1 MKASAKLE
9 TVIDLVQKMS
19 VNHFDETVPV
29 KALQFEGLNQ
39 VWVDNV
45 SVEVS
50 QTAARLFSN
59 RLKVPYSYLIR
70 CPDSLVADNLNH
82 WIAEEAKT
90 RETFFCRFDG
100 ARLRAVFTERYCA
113 LDHLTVLNR
122 MLESGFRL
130 DQEVQYCLNENILVV
145 KVPEY
150 DRSFTISVRDQI
162 VPGISIANSEVG
174 ALALSIEAY
183 MYRMVCSNGLIVKTA
198 VGISRF
204 KHVSTRA
211 VENFPETLSQ
221 VVGQSQRHQEKLLIS
236 TKTPVVN
243 PFGTIESLS
252 RQYGLGKTESE
263 AVKAAWELEP
273 GETMFAIINS
283 FTRAAQAE
291 TLSVEQSY
299 ALEKVG
305 GAVLSMIKH

>member
-1 MKASAKLE
+1 MKATAKLE
-9 TVIDLVQKMS
+9 NVINLVQEAS
-19 VNHFDETVPV
+19 ANHFDQAVPV
-29 KALQFEGLNQ
+29 KALEFESLNQ
-39 VWVDNV
+39 LWVDNV

-50 QTAARLFSN
+50 QTAGRLFSN
-59 RLKVPYSYLIR
+59 RLKVPYSYLVR

-90 RETFFCRFDG
+90 RDTFFCRFDG

-113 LDHLTVLNR
+113 IDHSTVLNR
-122 MLESGFRL
+122 MVVSGFRP
-130 DQEVQYCLNENILVV
+130 DQEVQYSLDENILVV

-150 DRSFTISVRDQI
+150 DRSFSISVKDQI

-174 ALALSIEAY
+174 VLALSIEAY

-198 VGISRF
+198 VGVSRF

-211 VENFPETLSQ
+211 LENFPETLSQ
-221 VVGQSQRHQEKLLIS
+221 VIGQSHGHQEKLLIS
-236 TKTPVVN
+236 TQTPVTN
-243 PFGTIESLS
+243 PSGTIESLS
-252 RQYGLGKTESE
+252 RQFGLGKTETE

-273 GETMFAIINS
+273 GSTMFAVINS
-283 FTRAAQAE
+283 FTRAAKSEA
-291 TLSVEQSY
+291 LSVEQSY
-299 ALEKVG
+299 SLEKVG

>member
-1 MKASAKLE
+1 
-9 TVIDLVQKMS
+9 
-19 VNHFDETVPV
+19 VPV
-29 KALQFEGLNQ
+29 KALEFESLTQ

-45 SVEVS
+45 SGEVS

-59 RLKVPYSYLIR
+59 RLKVPYSYLMR

-100 ARLRAVFTERYCA
+100 GRLRAVFTERYCA
-113 LDHLTVLNR
+113 LDHVTVLNR
-122 MLESGFRL
+122 MLESGFRPN
-130 DQEVQYCLNENILVV
+130 QEVQYCLDENILVV

-150 DRSFTISVRDQI
+150 DRSFSISAKDQI
-162 VPGISIANSEVG
+162 IPGISIANSEVG
-174 ALALSIEAY
+174 ALALSIETY
-183 MYRMVCSNGLIVKTA
+183 LYRMVCSNGLIVKTA
-198 VGISRF
+198 VGVSRF
-204 KHVSTRA
+204 KHVSMRPL
-211 VENFPETLSQ
+211 ENFPETLSQ
-221 VVGQSQRHQEKLLIS
+221 VIGQSQGHQEKLLIS
-236 TKTPVVN
+236 TQTPVAN

-252 RQYGLGKTESE
+252 RQFGLGKTETE

-273 GETMFAIINS
+273 EGTMFAIINS

-299 ALEKVG
+299 SLEKVG